1 MIRIKKNN
9 PLLIFAVVLGLLV
22 FLHGL
27 GIIRPLEDALLFL
40 VKPVSGK
47 LYAWG
52 TGINSS
58 YNENREKADLLAE
71 INRLQ
76 QEATELTIQDS
87 HWREV
92 ADENQKLRNQLNFIA
107 ANKFKVVLANIIA
120 QEDSFSA
127 TEDSRDLVIDKGRKD
142 GLRPDYGVL
151 SPDGAI
157 IGKVVEVNDT
167 SSRICLVT
175 SPGCQLAASLQNE
188 DKTKGITNGN
198 LGLTIDMNYIPQ
210 LEKINIGDTVVTS
223 GLGGN
228 IPRGLV
234 IGKVS
239 ELKSESNE
247 VWQAATIEPLVNLN
261 DLTVV
266 SIVTP

>member
-9 PLLIFAVVLGLLV
+9 PWLIFTVVLGLLV
-22 FLHGL
+22 FLHGI
-27 GIIRPLEDALLFL
+27 GIIRPLENALLFL
-40 VKPVSGK
+40 IKPISGK
-47 LYAWG
+47 LYVWG
-52 TGINSS
+52 TGISSS
-58 YNENREKADLLAE
+58 YSENREKADLLSE

-76 QEATELTIQDS
+76 QSVATLTIQDS

-92 ADENQKLRNQLNFIA
+92 EEENEKLRGQLNFVA

-120 QEDSFSA
+120 KEEVFSA
-127 TEDSRDLVIDKGRKD
+127 TEDSRDLVIDRGQKD

-157 IGKVVEVNDT
+157 IGKIVEVNDT

-188 DKTKGITNGN
+188 DKTKGITDGN
-198 LGLTIDMNYIPQ
+198 LGLTINMNYIPQ
-210 LEKINIGDTVVTS
+210 LEKIALGDMVITS

-239 ELKSESNE
+239 EVKSESNE
-247 VWQAATIEPLVNLN
+247 VWQAAIIEPLVNLN

-266 SIVTP
+266 SIVIP

>member
-9 PLLIFAVVLGLLV
+9 PLLIFTVVLGLLV
-22 FLHGL
+22 FLHSL
-27 GIIRPLEDALLFL
+27 GIIRPLENALLFL
-40 VKPVSGK
+40 VKPVSSR
-47 LYAWG
+47 LYTWG
-52 TGINSS
+52 AGINSS
-58 YNENREKADLLAE
+58 YAENREKAELLSE
-71 INRLQ
+71 INHLQ
-76 QEATELTIQDS
+76 QETNTLVIQDS

-92 ADENQKLRNQLNFIA
+92 EAENQKLRNQLNFISG
-107 ANKFKVVLANIIA
+107 NKFKVVLANIIA
-120 QEDSFSA
+120 KEESFSV
-127 TEDSRDLVIDKGRKD
+127 TEDNRDLIIDKGEKD
-142 GLRPDYGVL
+142 GLHPDYGVL

-157 IGKVVEVNDT
+157 IGKIIEVSDV
-167 SSRICLVT
+167 SSRICLIT

-198 LGLTIDMNYIPQ
+198 LGLTINMNYIPQ
-210 LEKINIGDTVVTS
+210 LEKIALGDTVITS

-239 ELKSESNE
+239 EIKSESNE

-266 SIVTP
+266 SIVIP